1 MFSDAGIFRA
11 GKRTM
16 RIGIDTGGTF
26 TDFVFFDGGNIR
38 THKILSTPEDPSA
51 AIISGL
57 REVLGQDFTDA
68 EIVHGTT
75 VATNALLERK
85 GARIALVTTEGFED
99 VIEIGRQNRG
109 ELYDVFWDAPRPLVE
124 RRLRLGI
131 AERTA
136 HDGEVLRKVS
146 RSGLERLLSRLKRIN
161 PEGIAVSFLHSYRNP
176 ENENETA
183 RYLRTLGIPITLSSA
198 LLPEFREYER
208 TSTTVANAYLLPKVK
223 SYMTSLSRSFPSR
236 GGESGRVSVMQS
248 SGGVISP
255 GQAGDEPV
263 RILLSGPAG
272 GVVGAHYISRL
283 MGFGKVLTYD
293 MGGTSTD
300 VALSDEGPRF
310 TTETNIDGIPVKIP
324 MIDVTTI
331 GAGGGSIAYID
342 TGGALK
348 VGPRSAGADP
358 GPACYGKGLEPAVTD
373 ANLALGRIDP
383 SRFLGGRMTVSPQKS
398 VSALRTLA
406 RSLKL
411 TVHETAEGIVR
422 VANANMERALRVI
435 SVGKGYDPRDFA
447 LFSFGGAGGLH
458 ACELASAM
466 EISTVIFPRDPG
478 VLSALGMLMADT
490 FKDYGLTVFLSGE
503 KKDLRVI
510 GEKFRELEEKAES
523 DFSGS
528 GIRFERFI
536 DARYRRQAHEITIPF
551 TEDFVKRFHIAH
563 KKMYG
568 YMKPGGDVEVVTLR
582 VRAVVRKVKLELPL
596 LGKSK
601 SSVRA
606 VKKNVVLGG
615 KEIGVPAFERD
626 EFYPGFKFK
635 GPALVFEDTSTLL
648 IMPIIA
654 ER

>member
-1 MFSDAGIFRA
+1 
-11 GKRTM
+11 M

-26 TDFVFFDGGNIR
+26 TDFVFFDGENIR
-38 THKILSTPEDPSA
+38 THKVMSTPEDPSL

-57 REVLGQDFTDA
+57 SEVLGREFKDA
-68 EIVHGTT
+68 EIIHGTT

-109 ELYDVFWDAPRPLVE
+109 ELYDVFWDAPRQLVE
-124 RRLRLGI
+124 RPFRLGI
-131 AERTA
+131 TERTS
-136 HDGEVLRKVS
+136 HNGEVLIKVT
-146 RSGLERLLSRLKRIN
+146 RSGLKKLLSRLRRIN
-161 PEGIAVSFLHSYRNP
+161 PEGVAVSFLHSYRNP
-176 ENENETA
+176 ENESETA
-183 RYLRTLGIPITLSSA
+183 QYLSTLGIPITLSSA

-208 TSTTVANAYLLPKVK
+208 TSTTAANAYLLPKVK
-223 SYMTSLSRSFPSR
+223 SYMTALSGSFASR
-236 GGESGRVSVMQS
+236 GGDSDRVSVMQS

-272 GVVGAHYISRL
+272 GVVGAHSISRL

-300 VALSDEGPRF
+300 VALSDGGPRF
-310 TTETNIDGIPVKIP
+310 TTETSIDGIPVKIP

-358 GPACYGKGLEPAVTD
+358 GPACYGKGSVPAVTD

-383 SRFLGGRMTVSPQKS
+383 ARFLGGRMTVSTRKS

-406 RSLKL
+406 GRLKL
-411 TVHETAEGIVR
+411 TVPDIAEGIVK

-466 EISTVIFPRDPG
+466 EIGTVIFPRDPG

-490 FKDYGLTVFLSGE
+490 FKDYGLTVFLSG
-503 KKDLRVI
+503 KKGDVRVI
-510 GEKFRELEEKAES
+510 EKKFRELERKAEA
-523 DFSGS
+523 DFSGA
-528 GIRFERFI
+528 GIKFERLI
-536 DARYRRQAHEITIPF
+536 DARYRRQAHEITIPYAP
-551 TEDFVKRFHIAH
+551 DFVKRFHHVH

-568 YMKPGGDVEVVTLR
+568 YMKPGSDVEVVTLR
-582 VRAVVRKVKLELPL
+582 VRAVARKMRLDLPL
-596 LGKSK
+596 LEKSK
-601 SSVRA
+601 SPVRP
-606 VKKNVVLGG
+606 VRKNVVSGG
-615 KEIGVPAFERD
+615 KEKAVNAYERA
-626 EFYPGFKFK
+626 EFYPGFRFD

-648 IMPIIA
+648 VMPGYRCEVDGWGNIIA
-654 ER
+654 KC

>member
-1 MFSDAGIFRA
+1 
-11 GKRTM
+11 M

-26 TDFVFFDGGNIR
+26 TDFVFFDGENIR
-38 THKILSTPEDPSA
+38 THKVLSTPEDPSA

-57 REVLGQDFTDA
+57 SEVLGREFKDA
-68 EIVHGTT
+68 EIIHGTT

-99 VIEIGRQNRG
+99 VIEIGRQNRA
-109 ELYDVFWDAPRPLVE
+109 ELYNVFWDAPRPLVE
-124 RRLRLGI
+124 RPLRLGI
-131 AERTA
+131 AERTS
-136 HDGEVLRKVS
+136 HTGEVLIKVT
-146 RSGLERLLSRLKRIN
+146 RSGLKKLHSRLSKIR

-176 ENENETA
+176 ENENETS
-183 RYLRTLGIPITLSSA
+183 RYLSSLGIPVTVSSA
-198 LLPEFREYER
+198 LLPEFREFER

-223 SYMTSLSRSFPSR
+223 SYMTSLSRSFESR
-236 GGESGRVSVMQS
+236 GGGPDRVSIMQS

-272 GVVGAHYISRL
+272 GVVGAHSISRL

-300 VALSDEGPRF
+300 VALSDGSPGF
-310 TTETNIDGIPVKIP
+310 TTETSIDGVPVKIP
-324 MIDVTTI
+324 MIDVITI

-358 GPACYGKGLEPAVTD
+358 GPACYGRGLEPAVTD
-373 ANLALGRIDP
+373 ANLVLGRIDP
-383 SRFLGGRMTVSPQKS
+383 ARFLGGRMTVSPRKS

-406 RSLKL
+406 GRLKL
-411 TVHETAEGIVR
+411 SVPEIAEGIIR

-458 ACELASAM
+458 ACDLARSM
-466 EISTVIFPRDPG
+466 EIVTVIFPRDPG

-490 FKDYGLTVFLSGE
+490 FKDYGITVFLSGR
-503 KKDLRVI
+503 KDDLRVI
-510 GEKFRELEEKAES
+510 EDKFRALEQRAKTEFA
-523 DFSGS
+523 GT
-528 GIRFERFI
+528 GIKFERFI
-536 DARYRRQAHEITIPF
+536 DARYRRQAHEITIPYAP
-551 TEDFVKRFHIAH
+551 DFVKRFHNAH

-568 YMKPGGDVEVVTLR
+568 YMKPGSDVEVVTLR
-582 VRAVVRKVKLELPL
+582 VRAVARKTRLDLPL
-596 LGKSK
+596 LEKGKSP
-601 SSVRA
+601 VRPA
-606 VKKNVVLGG
+606 KKKIVLGG
-615 KEIGVPAFERD
+615 REKAVNAFERA

-648 IMPIIA
+648 VMPGYRCEVDGWGNIIA
-654 ER
+654 KS